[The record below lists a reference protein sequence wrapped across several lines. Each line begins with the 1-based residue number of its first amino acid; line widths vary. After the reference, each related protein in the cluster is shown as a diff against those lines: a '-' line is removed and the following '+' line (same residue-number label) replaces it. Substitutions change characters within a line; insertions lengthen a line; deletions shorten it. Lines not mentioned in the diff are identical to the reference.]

1 MLKSH
6 GEEQC
11 QYNDRGRGEGIKFH
25 FRFIWLHSP
34 ADQFIL
40 SIEIQNTKYKYK
52 IHTNKYI
59 KKTLI
64 VLLDSTPAPAL
75 KPGSTAQAK
84 RGSLTFHQAL
94 SHIRFL
100 QTKKETTNIFIC
112 KQIFWNICIICITH
126 QIKIVELERWF
137 QIGVKNRGTAF

>member
-59 KKTLI
+59 KNPTL

-84 RGSLTFHQAL
+84 RGSLTFYLALSRIRL
-94 SHIRFL
+94 SHIFFTNKKRNHKYIYL
-100 QTKKETTNIFIC
+100 QTNIL
-112 KQIFWNICIICITH
+112 KYLYNMYYSSDPNSW
-126 QIKIVELERWF
+126 
-137 QIGVKNRGTAF
+137 IGEVVSDWG